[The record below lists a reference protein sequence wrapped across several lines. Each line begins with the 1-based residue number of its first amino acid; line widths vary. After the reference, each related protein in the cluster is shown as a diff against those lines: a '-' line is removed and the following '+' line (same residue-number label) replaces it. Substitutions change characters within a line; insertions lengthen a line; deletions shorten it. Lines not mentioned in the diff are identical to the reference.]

1 LSNIVH
7 LNSEAHKHLKIRADA
22 AVELGDGQRFV
33 PVVLSEFPFLIAH
46 YPLLFSKDA
55 GTGAFFCGAVLGFD
69 EGENLFLDGE
79 TGQDCYRPL
88 NLRRMPFYTAGDEIA
103 IDLDHPRVGGT
114 GDALFTEAGE
124 PTQFLAGIA
133 AALRELRQG
142 GETMKDFIDTLLK
155 LSLIEPLDVTLAFDD
170 GRRELQGLYT
180 INREALAALDDS
192 QVVTLFRSG
201 YLQHIHFMLASL
213 RHIAILATKK
223 NRRLLSHS
231 VGLAMSPA

>member
-1 LSNIVH
+1 MSNIVH

-22 AVELGDGQRFV
+22 SAALGDGQRFV
-33 PVVLSEFPFLIAH
+33 PVVLSEFQFLVAH

-55 GTGAFFCGAVLGFD
+55 ATGAFFCGAVLGFD

-79 TGQDCYRPL
+79 FGQDSYRPF

-103 IDLDHPRVGGT
+103 VDLDHPRVGET

-133 AALRELRQG
+133 GILRDLRQG
-142 GETMKDFIDTLLK
+142 GEKMKEFIDTLLNLK
-155 LSLIEPLDVTLAFDD
+155 LIEPLDVTLAFDD
-170 GRRELQGLYT
+170 GKRELQGLYT
-180 INREALAALDDS
+180 INRETLAALEDA
-192 QVVTLFRSG
+192 QVVDLFRRG

-213 RHIAILATKK
+213 RHVASLASQK
-223 NRRLLSHS
+223 NRRLLRQSD
-231 VGLAMSPA
+231 GLAMSPA

>member
-1 LSNIVH
+1 MSNIVH
-7 LNSEAHKHLKIRADA
+7 VNSEAHKHLKIRSDA
-22 AVELGDGQRFV
+22 SAELGDGQRFV
-33 PVVLSEFPFLIAH
+33 PVVLSEFQFLVAH

-79 TGQDCYRPL
+79 IGQDCYRPL

-103 IDLDHPRVGGT
+103 IDLHHPRVGET

-133 AALRELRQG
+133 AALRELRHG
-142 GETMKDFIDTLLK
+142 GEKMKEFIDTLLK
-155 LSLIEPLDVTLAFDD
+155 LNLIEPLDVTLAFDD

-180 INREALAALDDS
+180 VNRETLAALEDS
-192 QVVTLFRSG
+192 QVVDLFRSG
-201 YLQHIHFMLASL
+201 YLQQIHFMLASL
-213 RHIAILATKK
+213 RHIASLANKK
-223 NRRLLSHS
+223 NLRLLRHS
-231 VGLAMSPA
+231 DGLAMTPA